1 MFTHQI
7 KRKNCQFFAG
17 SKRGL
22 TLIEVAISML
32 VGAIIISS
40 YLTAVRGAI
49 TTLISVDEKETA
61 KTLAESQMEYVKT
74 HSFALSYDPDTIPAA
89 YHDYEV
95 SISVGDIDDRDGNIQ
110 MITIIIERR
119 DSEIMRLVGF
129 KVK

>member
-1 MFTHQI
+1 MNQI
-7 KRKNCQFFAG
+7 KRENGRFIAG

-22 TLIEVAISML
+22 TLIEVVIAML

-40 YLTAVRGAI
+40 FLTAVRGAI
-49 TTLISVDEKETA
+49 TTLISVDERETA

-95 SISVGDIDDRDGNIQ
+95 SISVGDIDERDGNIQ
-110 MITIIIERR
+110 MITISVERR
-119 DSEIMRLVGF
+119 DNEIMRLVGF